1 MSGNLKLKKS
11 NILKRLSIPS
21 ISEIKFKQ
29 DLLNTLKEKEPDLT
43 LKKKESIKLIL
54 NSQKSFDCIPA
65 NNKENK
71 ITKDIHNL
79 ELKIEELEK
88 LNKSKDNE
96 IININ
101 KQLKEEKIKVE
112 KLLDIV
118 AKKEIK
124 IDSLKKSL
132 EKYEKNNNN
141 ETKQNNLIKIDI
153 INKSVEYNLNMENNH
168 LKEEMKLINENN
180 IKLKS
185 ELEKNKEIINN
196 LKKDIE
202 KIKAE
207 NENLLNN
214 IQNNV
219 EKNNNI
225 KNIFIV
231 IFIISLSFDLFN
243 FSNSSIFNS
252 KL

>member
-29 DLLNTLKEKEPDLT
+29 ALLNTLKEKEPDLT
-43 LKKKESIKLIL
+43 LKKKESLKLIL
-54 NSQKSFDCIPA
+54 NSQKSFDCIST

-124 IDSLKKSL
+124 IDSLKKNL
-132 EKYEKNNNN
+132 EKYEKSNNN
-141 ETKQNNLIKIDI
+141 ESKQNNLIKIDI

-185 ELEKNKEIINN
+185 ELEKNKEII
-196 LKKDIE
+196 
-202 KIKAE
+202 IKE
-207 NENLLNN
+207 
-214 IQNNV
+214 
-219 EKNNNI
+219 
-225 KNIFIV
+225 
-231 IFIISLSFDLFN
+231 
-243 FSNSSIFNS
+243 FSY
-252 KL
+252 